1 MKCKYCNAD
10 IEQDA
15 QFCTNC
21 GKDLSKFNRCVKCG
35 ELLDSDT
42 VFCPYCGTKQSKK
55 DEVKEQNVQKVL
67 SQESQPE
74 TVDDTLQ
81 SDEEISSKKWV
92 WIVLS
97 LILLAAIV
105 GGGYYFYDM
114 NSRNKVLVAESD
126 STIIEVVDS
135 TRIVPDT
142 AIEFIE
148 SMYKDFFE
156 NKNFDTEN
164 ISNLHKYLSPS
175 VAKKLK
181 FECPYDGGE
190 GEFSY
195 VVYFFCDGSLSYE
208 RPDFGDKVVSR
219 TIEPENDGWFKVTNI
234 WDTIKEPVIVHL
246 QVKSVDG
253 VFKIVDFRNQNEKE
267 AEELSDSSTEP
278 VISIF
283 FLNRI
288 F

>member
-114 NSRNKVLVAESD
+114 K
-126 STIIEVVDS
+126 TK
-135 TRIVPDT
+135 TK
-142 AIEFIE
+142 F
-148 SMYKDFFE
+148 
-156 NKNFDTEN
+156 
-164 ISNLHKYLSPS
+164 
-175 VAKKLK
+175 KKCK
-181 FECPYDGGE
+181 
-190 GEFSY
+190 
-195 VVYFFCDGSLSYE
+195 
-208 RPDFGDKVVSR
+208 
-219 TIEPENDGWFKVTNI
+219 
-234 WDTIKEPVIVHL
+234 
-246 QVKSVDG
+246 
-253 VFKIVDFRNQNEKE
+253 
-267 AEELSDSSTEP
+267 
-278 VISIF
+278 
-283 FLNRI
+283 
-288 F
+288 